1 MSSQLRVDKILPVD
15 GAPTGGGGGIIQM
28 QMGVSTSQSTTTSG
42 NYDATALS
50 ASITPKFNTS
60 KIFIMVSGGMNGT
73 AGGGSDAEQI
83 AYKIYRSVGGA
94 SFAEV
99 ESSANGQGMIYMG
112 DGGNKYTQLSINYL
126 DSPSTTSAI
135 TYKLYQ
141 KRTGGTGTPSVNRN
155 SNNQTQMILMEV
167 SV

>member
-15 GAPTGGGGGIIQM
+15 GAPTGGGGGVVQV
-28 QMGVSTSQSTTTSG
+28 QMGVTATQSTTTSG
-42 NYDATALS
+42 SFDATALS
-50 ASITPKFNTS
+50 ASITPKFSTS

-73 AGGGSDAEQI
+73 AGGGDTAEQI

-94 SFAEV
+94 SYAEV
-99 ESSANGQGMIYMG
+99 ESNTNGQGMIYMG

-141 KRTGGTGTPSVNRN
+141 KRTGGSGTPSVNRN

-167 SV
+167 SA